1 MIIRTVTMDDL
12 NEVVELESDA
22 FKMTKKQTEQDMI
35 GRIENYPDTFLV
47 AQEDGKVI
55 GHIFGPA
62 FNKRYIEDELY
73 FKNHPNRKTDHYQMV
88 LSLAVLPEYRKQGV
102 ATKLIEALAQEAIK
116 QNRQAISLTCL
127 PKLIKFYEKRGFHNE
142 GETSDDIPDPTG
154 VTSVNMVRTL

>member
-62 FNKRYIEDELY
+62 FNNAILKMNYIL
-73 FKNHPNRKTDHYQMV
+73 KII
-88 LSLAVLPEYRKQGV
+88 
-102 ATKLIEALAQEAIK
+102 LIKKMIAIK
-116 QNRQAISLTCL
+116 WS
-127 PKLIKFYEKRGFHNE
+127 
-142 GETSDDIPDPTG
+142 
-154 VTSVNMVRTL
+154 